1 MYLTKSSKMMER
13 FSVVAGRNFAEL
25 EVNVV
30 KLLLQDDLVL
40 EFRKVAA
47 FLHKS
52 RQQTE
57 TAANKRS

>member
-1 MYLTKSSKMMER
+1 MMER

-47 FLHKS
+47 SLHKS